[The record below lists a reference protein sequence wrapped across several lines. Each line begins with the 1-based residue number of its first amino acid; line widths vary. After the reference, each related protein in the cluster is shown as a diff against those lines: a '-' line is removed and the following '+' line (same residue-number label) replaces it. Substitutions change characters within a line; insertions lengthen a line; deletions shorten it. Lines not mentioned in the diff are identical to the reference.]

1 MATNSHA
8 ILSASGSH
16 RWLECTPSARLSEN
30 FEDVTS
36 SYALEGSMVHLMC
49 EIKLCKALGLPCDEK
64 LPQDFEITQE
74 MEDSSDAYVEYI
86 LDILGE
92 IKKTCKDP
100 VVLVEQRLDFSNYV
114 PEGYGTG
121 DCVIVADGI
130 IHIIDYKNGSG
141 VKVDSYENPQMKLYA
156 LGALNLLDC
165 LYNINTVSMTIFQP
179 RIANISTYEM
189 EKDKLIEW
197 ANNVLVPRAKLAYE
211 GKGEFVPGDHCRF
224 CKCKI
229 KCTARA
235 LANLQLASYEFKT
248 ADLLDDDEIEDIIG
262 KIDNLV
268 EWGNS
273 IKEYALNEALKGKKW
288 SKYKLVEGR
297 SNRKFK
303 SEEEVAKVVSDAG
316 YDPYD
321 KKLLSITDM
330 TKLLGKTKFVELL
343 DKYIYKPQGKPTLV
357 SIEDKRPEMNLAVDD
372 FKNMKE

>member
-49 EIKLCKALGLPCDEK
+49 EIKLCKALGLHCDEK

-86 LDILGE
+86 LDILRE

-189 EKDKLIEW
+189 EKDKLLEW

-248 ADLLDDDEIEDIIG
+248 ADLLDEDEIEDIIG

-330 TKLLGKTKFVELL
+330 TKLLGKAKFVELL

-372 FKNMKE
+372 FKNAKE

>member
-30 FEDVTS
+30 FEDVNS

-49 EIKLCKALGLPCDEK
+49 EIKLCKALVLPCDEK

-235 LANLQLASYEFKT
+235 LANLQLASYEFKP

-330 TKLLGKTKFVELL
+330 TKLLGKAKFVELL
-343 DKYIYKPQGKPTLV
+343 NKYIYKPQGKPTLV

-372 FKNMKE
+372 FKNVKE

>member
-1 MATNSHA
+1 MKNYS
-8 ILSASGSH
+8 I
-16 RWLECTPSARLSEN
+16 
-30 FEDVTS
+30 
-36 SYALEGSMVHLMC
+36 
-49 EIKLCKALGLPCDEK
+49 
-64 LPQDFEITQE
+64 
-74 MEDSSDAYVEYI
+74 AYVEYI

-330 TKLLGKTKFVELL
+330 TKLLGKAKFVELL

-372 FKNMKE
+372 FKNVKE

>member
-16 RWLECTPSARLSEN
+16 RWLECPPSARLSEN

-179 RIANISTYEM
+179 RIANIITYEM

-229 KCTARA
+229 KCTVRA

-330 TKLLGKTKFVELL
+330 TKLLGKVKFVELL

-372 FKNMKE
+372 FKNVKE

>member
-36 SYALEGSMVHLMC
+36 SYALKGSMVHLMC

-114 PEGYGTG
+114 PDGYGTG

-330 TKLLGKTKFVELL
+330 TKLLGKAKFVELL

-372 FKNMKE
+372 FKNVKE

>member
-100 VVLVEQRLDFSNYV
+100 VVLIEQRLDFSNYV

-229 KCTARA
+229 KCTTRA

-330 TKLLGKTKFVELL
+330 TKLLGKAKFVELL

-372 FKNMKE
+372 FKNAKE

>member
-16 RWLECTPSARLSEN
+16 RWLECIPSARLSEN

-248 ADLLDDDEIEDIIG
+248 ADLLEDDEIEDIIG

-330 TKLLGKTKFVELL
+330 TKLLGKAKFVELL

-372 FKNMKE
+372 FKNVKE

>member
-100 VVLVEQRLDFSNYV
+100 VVLIEQRLDFSNYV

-330 TKLLGKTKFVELL
+330 TKLLGKAKFVELL

-372 FKNMKE
+372 FKNAKE

>member
-179 RIANISTYEM
+179 HIANISTYEM
-189 EKDKLIEW
+189 KKDKLIEW

-262 KIDNLV
+262 KIDNSV

-316 YDPYD
+316 YVPYD

-330 TKLLGKTKFVELL
+330 TKLLGKAKFVELL

>member
-1 MATNSHA
+1 
-8 ILSASGSH
+8 
-16 RWLECTPSARLSEN
+16 
-30 FEDVTS
+30 
-36 SYALEGSMVHLMC
+36 MVHLMC

-235 LANLQLASYEFKT
+235 LANLQLASYEFKP

-273 IKEYALNEALKGKKW
+273 IKEYALNEALRSGLSTNWLK
-288 SKYKLVEGR
+288 VE
-297 SNRKFK
+297 
-303 SEEEVAKVVSDAG
+303 VIVSLNLR
-316 YDPYD
+316 
-321 KKLLSITDM
+321 KKLQRLYPMQVMILMIKS
-330 TKLLGKTKFVELL
+330 
-343 DKYIYKPQGKPTLV
+343 Y
-357 SIEDKRPEMNLAVDD
+357 
-372 FKNMKE
+372 

>member
-16 RWLECTPSARLSEN
+16 RWLECTPSARFSEN

-189 EKDKLIEW
+189 EKDKLIKW

-330 TKLLGKTKFVELL
+330 TKLLGKEKFVELL

-372 FKNMKE
+372 FKNVKE

>member
-1 MATNSHA
+1 
-8 ILSASGSH
+8 
-16 RWLECTPSARLSEN
+16 
-30 FEDVTS
+30 
-36 SYALEGSMVHLMC
+36 
-49 EIKLCKALGLPCDEK
+49 
-64 LPQDFEITQE
+64 

-235 LANLQLASYEFKT
+235 LANLQLASYEFKP

-330 TKLLGKTKFVELL
+330 TKLLGKAKFVELL
-343 DKYIYKPQGKPTLV
+343 NKYIYKPQGKPTLV

-372 FKNMKE
+372 FKNVKE

>member
-49 EIKLCKALGLPCDEK
+49 EIKLCKALFIPCDEK

-179 RIANISTYEM
+179 HIANISTYEM

-330 TKLLGKTKFVELL
+330 TKLLGKAKFVELL
-343 DKYIYKPQGKPTLV
+343 NKYIYKPQGKPTLV

-372 FKNMKE
+372 FKNVKE

>member
-49 EIKLCKALGLPCDEK
+49 EIKLCKALGLTCDEK
-64 LPQDFEITQE
+64 LPQDFEIIQE

-141 VKVDSYENPQMKLYA
+141 VKVDSYENSQMKLYA

-330 TKLLGKTKFVELL
+330 TKLLGKAKFVELL

-372 FKNMKE
+372 FKNVKE

>member
-179 RIANISTYEM
+179 HIANISTYEM

-330 TKLLGKTKFVELL
+330 TKLLGKAKFVELL

-372 FKNMKE
+372 FKNAKE

>member
-8 ILSASGSH
+8 KLSASGSH

-49 EIKLCKALGLPCDEK
+49 EIKLCKALGLHCDEK

-86 LDILGE
+86 LDILRE

-330 TKLLGKTKFVELL
+330 TKLLGKAKFVELL

-372 FKNMKE
+372 FKNVKE

>member
-156 LGALNLLDC
+156 LGVLNLLDC

-330 TKLLGKTKFVELL
+330 TKLLGKAKFVELL